1 MVVHCEKSGD
11 FKMRLVGI
19 VGLCLLLSA
28 CFSTGKSAPRATGP
42 MPSDTVQTLANVNL
56 PSSRLHSFTPTN
68 KFLQCVPYARQ
79 VSGIQIYGDAWTW
92 WGQAGKKNF
101 QRGNRPQVGAVLA
114 LRKTSRLKLGHVAVV
129 SAILDRR
136 KILVNHANWGSDS
149 RTRGKV
155 HYRQP
160 VVDVSPNNDW
170 SQVRMMN
177 TLGSFGS
184 VYPAHGFIY
193 QPRETAEAN

>member
-1 MVVHCEKSGD
+1 
-11 FKMRLVGI
+11 MRLIGI

-28 CFSTGKSAPRATGP
+28 CFTTAKSVSRSDGP
-42 MPSDTVQTLANVNL
+42 MPSDSVQAVTTVTKVSV
-56 PSSRLHSFTPTN
+56 PHSPLHNFAPTD
-68 KFLQCVPYARQ
+68 KFLQCVPYARE

-92 WGQAGKKNF
+92 WGQAAKKHYA
-101 QRGNRPQVGAVLA
+101 RGNRPQVGAVLT

-129 SAILDRR
+129 SAILSDR
-136 KILVNHANWGSDS
+136 KILVNQANWGGDS

-160 VVDVSPNNDW
+160 VVDVSPKNDW

-177 TLGSFGS
+177 TLGSFGRI
-184 VYPAHGFIY
+184 YPAHGFIY
-193 QPRETAEAN
+193 QPSETAEAN

>member
-1 MVVHCEKSGD
+1 
-11 FKMRLVGI
+11 MRLLGI

-28 CFSTGKSAPRATGP
+28 CFSTGNSAPRASGP
-42 MPSDTVQTLANVNL
+42 MPSDTVQTLASVNL
-56 PSSRLHSFTPTN
+56 PSSRLNSFAPTN
-68 KFLQCVPYARQ
+68 KFLQCVPYARE
-79 VSGIQIYGDAWTW
+79 VSGIEIYGDAWTW
-92 WGQAGKKNF
+92 WAQAGQKNF
-101 QRGNRPQVGAVLA
+101 QRGNRPQIGAVLA

-129 SAILDRR
+129 SAILDSR

-170 SQVRMMN
+170 SEVRMMN

-184 VYPAHGFIY
+184 MYPAHGFIY

>member
-1 MVVHCEKSGD
+1 
-11 FKMRLVGI
+11 MRLIGI
-19 VGLCLLLSA
+19 VGLCLMLSA
-28 CFSTGKSAPRATGP
+28 CFTTAKSVSRSDGP
-42 MPSDTVQTLANVNL
+42 MPSDTVQLLTNVSVPNSHL
-56 PSSRLHSFTPTN
+56 NSFAPTS
-68 KFLQCVPYARQ
+68 KFLQCVPYARE
-79 VSGIQIYGDAWTW
+79 VSGIEIYGDAWTW
-92 WGQAGKKNF
+92 WAQAGN
-101 QRGNRPQVGAVLA
+101 QNYARGHQPQVGAVLT

-129 SAILDRR
+129 SAILDDR
-136 KILVNHANWGSDS
+136 KILVNQANWGGDS

-177 TLGSFGS
+177 TLGTFGRI
-184 VYPAHGFIY
+184 YPAHGFIY

>member
-1 MVVHCEKSGD
+1 
-11 FKMRLVGI
+11 MRLVGI

-28 CFSTGKSAPRATGP
+28 CFSTGNTASRPSGVDGP
-42 MPSDTVQTLANVNL
+42 MPSDTVQSVARVKIPTSPLNN
-56 PSSRLHSFTPTN
+56 FTPTN
-68 KFLQCVPYARQ
+68 KFLQCVPYARE

-129 SAILDRR
+129 SAILDDR

-170 SQVRMMN
+170 SEVRMMN
-177 TLGSFGS
+177 TLGSFGR

>member
-1 MVVHCEKSGD
+1 MVAHCERIGD
-11 FKMRLVGI
+11 FQMRLLGI

-28 CFSTGKSAPRATGP
+28 CFSTGNSAPRASGP
-42 MPSDTVQTLANVNL
+42 MPSDTVQTLASVNL
-56 PSSRLHSFTPTN
+56 PSSRLNSFAPTN
-68 KFLQCVPYARQ
+68 KFLQCVPYARE
-79 VSGIQIYGDAWTW
+79 VSGIEIYGDAWTW
-92 WGQAGKKNF
+92 WAQAGQKNF
-101 QRGNRPQVGAVLA
+101 QRGNRPQIGAVLA

-129 SAILDRR
+129 SAILDSR

-160 VVDVSPNNDW
+160 VVDVSPSNDW
-170 SQVRMMN
+170 SEVRMMN
-177 TLGSFGS
+177 TLGTFGS
-184 VYPAHGFIY
+184 MYPAHGFIY